1 MNKGENARKRKGEIA
16 ISKRKKKEKSMLL
29 PLKAQEEIL
38 ERLFDRMFLDKKD
51 IDEITERY
59 GVCGDIEALRR
70 SYRRQQAQRFIAS
83 LRDDKGDRLAMSVKG
98 GKYVLIDYSNDKRG
112 LNALHERL
120 YAQMRGLERSDAKVK
135 DRIEALKR
143 MIARFTRGGDAD

>member
-1 MNKGENARKRKGEIA
+1 MPNFSGSKLKILYLYKLFLEKTDEEHSISMPEIISYLNNQGIHAERK
-16 ISKRKKKEKSMLL
+16 SV
-29 PLKAQEEIL
+29 
-38 ERLFDRMFLDKKD
+38 
-51 IDEITERY
+51 Y
-59 GVCGDIEALRR
+59 GDIEARQR

-135 DRIEALKR
+135 GWLR
-143 MIARFTRGGDAD
+143 

>member
-1 MNKGENARKRKGEIA
+1 MKTPAKRKENIA
-16 ISKRKKKEKSMLL
+16 ISKRKKKEKATFL
-29 PLKAQEEIL
+29 PLNAQEEIL
-38 ERLFDRMFLDKKD
+38 ERLFDQMFLDKAD

-59 GVCGDIEALRR
+59 GVCGDIEALQH

-83 LRDDKGDRLAMSVKG
+83 LRDDKGVRLAMSVKG

-135 DRIEALKR
+135 DRIEELKR

>member
-1 MNKGENARKRKGEIA
+1 MF
-16 ISKRKKKEKSMLL
+16 L

-59 GVCGDIEALRR
+59 GVCGDIGALRR

-83 LRDDKGDRLAMSVKG
+83 LRDDRGDRLAMSVKG

-112 LNALHERL
+112 LNALRERL

-143 MIARFTRGGDAD
+143 MIARFTRGGGAD